1 MTQIPSVKFKSSD
14 KTRGTQSEL
23 ISHFAFLLVL
33 GGVLICSLFFTGR
46 SHSTAVEVAA
56 NPSEYT
62 ESSGGEPFG
71 YFMGEWNLWEYI
83 GDSLAY
89 LLGAV

>member
-14 KTRGTQSEL
+14 KTRGARSEL
-23 ISHFAFLLVL
+23 ISHFALLLVL
-33 GGVLICSLFFTGR
+33 GGVLICSLLFTGR
-46 SHSTAVEVAA
+46 SHSTAVEVVS

-83 GDSLAY
+83 GDSLAH